1 MTQYHDYYLST
12 SDRAAMI
19 AALAAAGAAQ
29 LLPEIKDGEGSVIR
43 HETLQPA
50 AGINLHVI
58 GPLADTDPVTL
69 EPVTVPGWHFNVR
82 SVEPIDWPE
91 GVTVARPVTPWCVW
105 AS

>member
-1 MTQYHDYYLST
+1 MTQYHDYYLSIET
-12 SDRAAMI
+12 EAAMI

-29 LLPEIKDGEGSVIR
+29 LLPEILDDEGSVIR
-43 HETLQPA
+43 PETLQPA
-50 AGINLHVI
+50 KGVNLHVI
-58 GPLADTDPVTL
+58 GSWADTDPVTL

-91 GVTVARPVTPWCVW
+91 GVTVSNPATPWCVW